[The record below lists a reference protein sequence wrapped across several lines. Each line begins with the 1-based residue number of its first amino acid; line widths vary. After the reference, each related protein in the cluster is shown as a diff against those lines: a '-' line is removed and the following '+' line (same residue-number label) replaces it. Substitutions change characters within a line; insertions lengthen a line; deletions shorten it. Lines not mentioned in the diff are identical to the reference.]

1 MVERVKA
8 LQNKIS
14 EKMVELQDDVESMYQ
29 RGEYD
34 QNAMFDLDESVR
46 LLNDLTLELFS
57 IAG

>member
-1 MVERVKA
+1 MEEKIKA
-8 LQNKIS
+8 LQKKIS
-14 EKMVELQDDVESMYQ
+14 EQMINLQDDVELMAQ

-34 QNAMFDLDESVR
+34 RNAMFDLDESVR